1 MVDDPHR
8 RADAAR
14 RGGLGAAVRRR
25 GAALRG
31 SLLGALLRSLHG
43 PVSQQ
48 YGFDRGTPVDRP
60 YIEAF
65 LKQHCSDVR
74 GHVLE
79 VKDDTYARRFGGSRV
94 SDVDVVDI
102 DQTNSR
108 ATLVADLDDPDSL
121 PGDRYDCVLLTQT
134 FQFLEPGRALPTLYR
149 SLRPG
154 GSLLITTGVLCRLET
169 PTTDKW
175 RLPPAGLE
183 ALLRQHLPDDA
194 QLDVTAHGNAVAA
207 AAFILGLS
215 VEDVGGATLPDD
227 WRFPVVTTARVVRPA
242 VRAG

>member
-1 MVDDPHR
+1 MIDDARR
-8 RADAAR
+8 RAGPS
-14 RGGLGAAVRRR
+14 RGGPGGGVRRR
-25 GAALRG
+25 GAALRNF
-31 SLLGALLRSLHG
+31 LLGALLRSLDG

-60 YIEAF
+60 YIQAF
-65 LKQHCSDVR
+65 LQQHSGDVR

-94 SDVDVVDI
+94 TAVDVVDI
-102 DQTNSR
+102 DETNSR

-121 PGDRYDCVLLTQT
+121 VEDTYDCVLLTQT
-134 FQFLEPGRALPTLYR
+134 LQFLEPGRVFPTLYR

-154 GSLLITTGVLCRLET
+154 GTLLITTGVLCRLET

-175 RLPPAGLE
+175 RLPAAGLE
-183 ALLRQHLPDDA
+183 ALLRQHLPGDA
-194 QLDVTAHGNAVAA
+194 ELEVNSRGNAVAA

-215 VEDVGGATLPDD
+215 VEDVGGATLPED
-227 WRFPVVTTARVVRPA
+227 WRFPVVTTARIGRPA
-242 VRAG
+242 SRAG